1 MSQLQAIACCGE
13 GAIAGAAL
21 PLLGWVWAPPADYY
35 CQTLQTDRNGA
46 RRVRRF
52 VAMSGSRLGR
62 LETKIESYMADGKYY
77 EAEQLYATVCS
88 RHATAARFA
97 DAIQVAADG
106 SRRLLQLNQGQA
118 GVKLAAQVVRL
129 LDQGK
134 LALDDHY
141 KQLIIDTF
149 RAHSDPQA
157 KVSFMKSAIKWSIG
171 HGSKSSLGEPS
182 FHLALAEH
190 YADAGQYGDASKHHV
205 KSGDYDGHCA
215 VLARWAEKVFPS
227 EVDLLVARA
236 VLQYL
241 CLENFEGARH
251 ILDKLVNDDRW
262 ASRLDTPLIRFC
274 QFLLETLRRDASPLF
289 QMLRS
294 KYAASVDRDASFK
307 NYLDHI
313 GATYFNLQV
322 AGNGPGGMISD
333 LMSSLFE
340 APSA

>member
-1 MSQLQAIACCGE
+1 M
-13 GAIAGAAL
+13 
-21 PLLGWVWAPPADYY
+21 LLSD
-35 CQTLQTDRNGA
+35 
-46 RRVRRF
+46 
-52 VAMSGSRLGR
+52 S
-62 LETKIESYMADGKYY
+62 
-77 EAEQLYATVCS
+77 
-88 RHATAARFA
+88 TAYL
-97 DAIQVAADG
+97 
-106 SRRLLQLNQGQA
+106 SE
-118 GVKLAAQVVRL
+118 
-129 LDQGK
+129 
-134 LALDDHY
+134 
-141 KQLIIDTF
+141 LIIDTF

-157 KVSFMKSAIKWSIG
+157 KVSFMKSAIKYDDRRFLPHLLNRLPFARWSIG

-274 QFLLETLRRDASPLF
+274 QFRTIRVRIPT
-289 QMLRS
+289 RN
-294 KYAASVDRDASFK
+294 AA
-307 NYLDHI
+307 
-313 GATYFNLQV
+313 ATDV
-322 AGNGPGGMISD
+322 HDSAGNP
-333 LMSSLFE
+333 
-340 APSA
+340 AT